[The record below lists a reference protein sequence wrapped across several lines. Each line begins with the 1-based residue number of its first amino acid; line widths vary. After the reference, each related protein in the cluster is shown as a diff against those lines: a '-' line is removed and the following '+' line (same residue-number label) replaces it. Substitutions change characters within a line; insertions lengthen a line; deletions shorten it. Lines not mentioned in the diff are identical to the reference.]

1 MVFYPNDGGFG
12 CGDVNNEGLSVKKG
26 ELTSNLE
33 IPLDFGRAHLGFLRS
48 SLELLWL
55 EVEDEVGGVGAN
67 ENLKP
72 WVLLFIGS

>member
-1 MVFYPNDGGFG
+1 M
-12 CGDVNNEGLSVKKG
+12 KKG

-48 SLELLWL
+48 SLELLRL

-67 ENLKP
+67 ENLNP